1 MKATLPAVRPPT
13 NDTEERLLDAAL
25 TLFAEKGYEAASVRE
40 IIEAAGVTRPVLYYY
55 CASKEDLFKRLV
67 HWKHDEAYRELGR
80 IVKEAAG
87 WADRLRSIMRG
98 SFAFCAADPRV
109 PRLMFQTAYGP
120 SIPGISKF
128 MAELGGLRFGIVCR
142 VMQDGIS
149 AGEVRGRAASS
160 LALIFCCLMD
170 QHLNVY
176 SRMPNPRACL
186 TAELADDL
194 VNVFL
199 HGVAAET
206 PPSPPSRNRSSS
218 TARTVSRGRRPT

>member
-1 MKATLPAVRPPT
+1 MTAALPAVRPPS

-40 IIEAAGVTRPVLYYY
+40 IIEATGVTRPVLYYY

-80 IVKEAAG
+80 IVNEPTG
-87 WADRLRSIMRG
+87 CADRLRAIIRG
-98 SFAFCAADPRV
+98 SFAFCAADARV

-120 SIPGISKF
+120 TIPGVSEF
-128 MAELGGLRFGIVCR
+128 MAEVGGLRFGIVR
-142 VMQDGIS
+142 YVMQDGLD
-149 AGEVRGRAASS
+149 AGELHGGDASS

-170 QHLNVY
+170 QHLNIY
-176 SRMPNPRACL
+176 SRLPDPQARL
-186 TAELADDL
+186 TPELADGL

-199 HGVAAET
+199 HGVG
-206 PPSPPSRNRSSS
+206 
-218 TARTVSRGRRPT
+218 VGKRGRVSLPPFVGSV